1 MGELGPV
8 ERARLLIVS
17 DKAAFE
23 SDEPRR
29 RIREMV
35 STAAGAFDAGAV
47 DVAENLLWRASTR
60 CFFQDGDVEV
70 RAEAAAELDRWNP
83 DPNAPHTL
91 MVRAHT
97 APYRDGA
104 DVMARMEGI
113 GPDRQDGRNLHFL
126 GSAWMAVGE
135 LSRAARYMTLSAA
148 AWRSQGRFGLLARAL
163 AASWPRPYL
172 GQLDQ
177 ARRESAEGLALAEET
192 GEWIVWLGL
201 KATAGLVAAIR
212 GETEDAA
219 RTIRELRAHNL
230 FAGMPFAAAIAQGT
244 DGLLALFDGRPE
256 EAYELLARAFDTAD
270 LHHHSVRRWLLA
282 PDLADA
288 AVAAGTV
295 DQARALLAD
304 LPELA
309 RRLPSETMVV
319 AHAYTDAVL
328 AADDAAEE
336 RYAAA
341 LTALPDGWTLARA
354 RLQLHQGRRLRRQ
367 RRNVE
372 ARVPLRL
379 ARDEFERAGAQ
390 PWAEMAR
397 EQLRAAGESSA
408 GRTTTTGERL
418 SPQELQVA
426 ELAAQG
432 LSNREIGERLFMSH
446 RTVGAHLYRIYPRL
460 GITSRGKLAAA
471 LAALHEEQP

>member
-1 MGELGPV
+1 
-8 ERARLLIVS
+8 
-17 DKAAFE
+17 
-23 SDEPRR
+23 
-29 RIREMV
+29 
-35 STAAGAFDAGAV
+35 
-47 DVAENLLWRASTR
+47 
-60 CFFQDGDVEV
+60 
-70 RAEAAAELDRWNP
+70 
-83 DPNAPHTL
+83 
-91 MVRAHT
+91 
-97 APYRDGA
+97 
-104 DVMARMEGI
+104 
-113 GPDRQDGRNLHFL
+113 
-126 GSAWMAVGE
+126 
-135 LSRAARYMTLSAA
+135 
-148 AWRSQGRFGLLARAL
+148 
-163 AASWPRPYL
+163 
-172 GQLDQ
+172 
-177 ARRESAEGLALAEET
+177 
-192 GEWIVWLGL
+192 
-201 KATAGLVAAIR
+201 
-212 GETEDAA
+212 
-219 RTIRELRAHNL
+219 
-230 FAGMPFAAAIAQGT
+230 
-244 DGLLALFDGRPE
+244 
-256 EAYELLARAFDTAD
+256 
-270 LHHHSVRRWLLA
+270 
-282 PDLADA
+282 
-288 AVAAGTV
+288 
-295 DQARALLAD
+295 
-304 LPELA
+304 
-309 RRLPSETMVV
+309 MVV